1 MRKAETAVTAAVG
14 EVIRA
19 KPAARKAVR
28 KVRKA
33 TAAVIAAATE
43 GNENGDGS
51 RLE

>member
-1 MRKAETAVTAAVG
+1 VRKAETAVTAAMG

-19 KPAARKAVR
+19 KVAVR
-28 KVRKA
+28 KAEGKA

-43 GNENGDGS
+43 GDENGDGS